1 MSSPSSN
8 AGAADVGILAQ
19 NQSDS
24 DDASS
29 VSEGPKFTRRWDVY
43 KNILQYGTEYCGNCC
58 YADIADGSTTS
69 PALPST
75 VGLRISGVGNVPLPI
90 SDDHGN
96 EIKKRAPSEEED
108 NNGVYEIE
116 ASKIKIQ
123 NPQWDNSFKQLLTTV
138 AYKLGVNPSKL
149 TAELD
154 GLTYMEKGGYIE
166 RSNDDDDDGN
176 DNGVLGAIIIQLPSK
191 FTGGA
196 LTIYNCE
203 EDEEEDEDEDDEEE
217 EKSFKFTLGAGEEA
231 AYSCHFACHFLD
243 CEYEMAKLWSGSRV
257 LLRYSLHYKHDRA
270 DEIPTA
276 GLIQYLTSP
285 IESSLNGLPPDDR
298 MVLIPLERE
307 YDGLSLVNAGIKAL
321 SREHRQK
328 AEALKAAGA
337 EWEFLIVNA
346 KLVHSCSDYGDDSSV
361 TSIME
366 VFDERGNRVTS
377 EMSWLKRTIDFGSIE
392 HDEGMLLA
400 FDDDY
405 ECVSNWGVCKARSG
419 YYNHRQTYRS
429 TFLVSYDP
437 AFEMELKC
445 LGGTEEVAEV
455 CKKIVETR
463 DHGLLDRLLS
473 VVGSKRKSKF
483 DVKSCQSLL
492 QLLIKSR
499 KKIASRVE
507 LVNKIIDGLSSS
519 VEPDELLYDAIIDA
533 VEKLGHDGLGNNI
546 EGMLNDTKRNTGKDI
561 CFFLKMMEFAL
572 KLNKRTA
579 GEAGLNYLEIAI
591 NNLSRKPITLRPD
604 STTAVSS
611 ILDMISTYNDND
623 LSNVV
628 QACLNFFHRSATQ
641 QSLDTLMCRTYLLK
655 QLLVTNKFGSLEQS
669 LVEFAADFARGCYSC
684 LRSKEILEGERKG
697 VFIQATDFL
706 VDFGTQNEWDKFG
719 KHIIQSMNLFSV
731 FIDAVIGVSGERLLR
746 DVLNKCLLQYS
757 IVDPDPRRI
766 LIPNWTVRKPNEP
779 DILPTPS
786 LHFQMVLE
794 LIPSVVQTKDK
805 DERLPLHYAAASPT
819 ASYDVI
825 MEVFKAYKQAA
836 SIRDPTTGLFPFQ
849 LAASNGNVEAAH
861 GLLLANPN
869 LVSSGIYIHDRKRK
883 RSSSA

>member
-8 AGAADVGILAQ
+8 ANVNANAGVADVGILAQ

-29 VSEGPKFTRRWDVY
+29 GSEESELFTSRFDVY
-43 KNILQYGTEYCGNCC
+43 ESIEYSTDLCGNFC

-90 SDDHGN
+90 SHHHEN
-96 EIKKRAPSEEED
+96 EIKKRATNEED
-108 NNGVYEIE
+108 DNDGVYEIE

-123 NPQWDNSFKQLLTTV
+123 NPQWDDSFKQLLETV
-138 AYKLGVNPSKL
+138 AYKLGVDPSYL
-149 TAELD
+149 SAELD
-154 GLTYMEKGGYIE
+154 DLIYIEKGGYIE
-166 RSNDDDDDGN
+166 RVVDGDH
-176 DNGVLGAIIIQLPSK
+176 DNNAMGTLIIQLPSK
-191 FTGGA
+191 YTGGA
-196 LTIYNCE
+196 LTIYNYVE
-203 EDEEEDEDEDDEEE
+203 DKNEDEKEE
-217 EKSFKFTLGAGEEA
+217 SFKFTLGAGEEA
-231 AYSCHFACHFLD
+231 AYSCHFACHFSD

-257 LLRYSLHYKHDRA
+257 LLRFSLLYKDKDQNR
-270 DEIPTA
+270 IPSA
-276 GLIQYLTSP
+276 SLLHGSTSP
-285 IESSLNGLPPDDR
+285 FERSLNSLPPDDR
-298 MVLIPLERE
+298 MVLIPLEKD

-346 KLVHSCSDYGDDSSV
+346 KLVHSCSGYGDDSSV

-405 ECVSNWGVCKARSG
+405 ECVSNWGVCKAKSG

-483 DVKSCQSLL
+483 DVKSCQIML

-533 VEKLGHDGLGNNI
+533 VEKLGLDGLGNNI

-591 NNLSRKPITLRPD
+591 NNLSRNPITLRPD

-611 ILDMISTYNDND
+611 IMDMISTYNDND

-628 QACLNFFHRSATQ
+628 QACLNFFHRSVTN
-641 QSLDTLMCRTYLLK
+641 QSLVTLMDRTHLLK

-669 LVEFAADFARGCYSC
+669 LVEFAADFARGCNSC
-684 LRSKEILEGERKG
+684 LRSKAILEGERKG

-706 VDFGTQNEWDKFG
+706 IDFGTQNEWDKFG
-719 KHIIQSMNLFSV
+719 KHIIQRMNLFSV
-731 FIDAVIGVSGERLLR
+731 FIDAVISVSGERLLR

-779 DILPTPS
+779 DILPAPS

-805 DERLPLHYAAASPT
+805 DARLPLHYAAASPT
-819 ASYDVI
+819 ASYNVI

-869 LVSSGIYIHDRKRK
+869 LVSSGINIHDRKRK